1 VNQNSFRSLQLN
13 LPGVRF
19 WLGWLAVIWLL
30 GAVGLGWLVKSFLIL
45 IGLLLLTPVIAFFAL
60 RWWLQRNL
68 IQEQC
73 PVCQYEFAG
82 LNGTNMRCPNC
93 SEPIQVQN
101 GHFDRLT
108 PPGTV
113 EVEAIEVA
121 SNQLED

>member
-1 VNQNSFRSLQLN
+1 VNLNSFRSLQFN
-13 LPGVRF
+13 LSGVRF

-45 IGLLLLTPVIAFFAL
+45 IGLLLLTPVVAFFAL

-73 PVCQYEFAG
+73 PVCEYEFAG

-93 SEPIQVQN
+93 SEPVQIQN
-101 GHFDRLT
+101 GHFYRLT